1 MPSPPGKGE
10 KVAEGRIRGL
20 FAESDAIK
28 FLTALGEVYKKQRS
42 AAGLRFIVGPQLHG
56 QKDVGQKNGCYFS
69 AHTFF
74 CPERP
79 RF

>member
-1 MPSPPGKGE
+1 MSK
-10 KVAEGRIRGL
+10 K
-20 FAESDAIK
+20 
-28 FLTALGEVYKKQRS
+28 KKQRS
-42 AAGLRFIVGPQLHG
+42 AAGLRFIVGPQHHG

-79 RF
+79 RSCNVVLTVSYARILQLSFAAGR